1 MRATYWWRLLRDVI
15 KLFSAWCTEKRD
27 IVFVF
32 LEVDINIAKMSSE
45 NLQVD
50 ETGVDKNEGERTTMA
65 ELNCTV
71 K

>member
-1 MRATYWWRLLRDVI
+1 M
-15 KLFSAWCTEKRD
+15 
-27 IVFVF
+27 FVF